1 MILCSAEARII
12 SCLPTHVINLVINDN
27 SLEIIYKQNYYE
39 MTTVLLFQYDDIP
52 KIIDIVSTGQGM
64 AVIEVSFKSLI
75 NMSYSFTN
83 ILLLFS
89 LPSA

>member
-1 MILCSAEARII
+1 M
-12 SCLPTHVINLVINDN
+12 
-27 SLEIIYKQNYYE
+27 
-39 MTTVLLFQYDDIP
+39 MTVLVFQYDDIP

-64 AVIEVSFKSLI
+64 AVIEVSFKSLS